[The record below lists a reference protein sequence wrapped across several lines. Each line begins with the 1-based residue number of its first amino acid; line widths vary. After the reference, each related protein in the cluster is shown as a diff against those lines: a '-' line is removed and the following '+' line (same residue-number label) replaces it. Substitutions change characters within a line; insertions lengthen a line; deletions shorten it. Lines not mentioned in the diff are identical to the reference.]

1 MALIEDHNVVST
13 FAADRPDHLLDVAFC
28 HGKRGAVTT
37 SVIPI
42 AATRLLKAEPYETSR
57 SRSRKLGDQTGKRS
71 SKSLWRS
78 PTDFKRMAG
87 YKVAVEHGK
96 ASKFRPWR

>member
-57 SRSRKLGDQTGKRS
+57 SRSRKLGDQIWKTFIEIALEIADG
-71 SKSLWRS
+71 
-78 PTDFKRMAG
+78 FQA
-87 YKVAVEHGK
+87 HG
-96 ASKFRPWR
+96 RL